1 MSETQAVPTS
11 PLPADFA
18 ALLLTIARDALAV
31 RTTADYEALIKGPV
45 MQVLPHDKL
54 FSVIGEIRFGHT
66 QLRKCVCVNWPA
78 EWLSLISNV
87 SSVAER
93 PVIDRWLSTRAPVV
107 VDDNAEDQAW
117 ISERELFE
125 IQLFELGRIAVFGL
139 PDIAGHQTS
148 YFSFARV
155 DARLSKADISQRLA
169 MICPYLHQA
178 LLNVPGHNTDNAELH
193 IELTEIEKELLRW
206 LAAGRSNL
214 EIAQLRQRSPATVR
228 NQLEKLYAKLGVSG
242 RAEAAALAASRWPSM
257 PGRKL

>member
-1 MSETQAVPTS
+1 MSA
-11 PLPADFA
+11 LPPDFA
-18 ALLLTIARDALAV
+18 ALLLTIAKASLAV
-31 RTTADYEALIKGPV
+31 RDVADYEALINGPV
-45 MQVLPHDKL
+45 RQVLPHDKL

-78 EWLSLISNV
+78 QWLAQISNV

-107 VDDNAEDQAW
+107 VDDNAQDQAW

-125 IQLFELGRIAVFGL
+125 IELFKLGRIAVFGL

-148 YFSFARV
+148 YFSFAQV
-155 DARLSKADISQRLA
+155 DAALSKDDISHRLA

-178 LLNVPGHNTDNAELH
+178 LLNVPGHETDNAEQH
-193 IELTEIEKELLRW
+193 VELTEIEKELLRW
-206 LAAGRSNL
+206 LAAGRSNQ

-257 PGRKL
+257 PGRTA